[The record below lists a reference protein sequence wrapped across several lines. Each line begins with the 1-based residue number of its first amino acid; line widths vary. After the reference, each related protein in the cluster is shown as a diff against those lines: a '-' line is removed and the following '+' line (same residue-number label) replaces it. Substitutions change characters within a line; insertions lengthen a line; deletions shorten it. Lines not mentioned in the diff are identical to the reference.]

1 MDDDGMG
8 PTLQEIEAGHR
19 PEWKGITDR
28 SPISKNQWAHWIS
41 LVVNDVVL
49 RRHWESVVPAAQDS
63 PDTISEA
70 HGQGKTGRAQRT
82 IVKKTSRC
90 QQKYGR

>member
-1 MDDDGMG
+1 
-8 PTLQEIEAGHR
+8 
-19 PEWKGITDR
+19 
-28 SPISKNQWAHWIS
+28 